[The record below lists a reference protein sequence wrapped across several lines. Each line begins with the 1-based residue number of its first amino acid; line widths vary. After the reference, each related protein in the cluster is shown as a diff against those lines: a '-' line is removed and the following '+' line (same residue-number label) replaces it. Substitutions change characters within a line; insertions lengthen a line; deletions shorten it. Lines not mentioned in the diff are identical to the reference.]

1 MSSRINR
8 RWLFERR
15 PEGPV
20 GAQNFRWT
28 EAEIPSP
35 GEGQMLVRNLWLDV
49 APTQVLSL
57 LAPPEEG
64 GRPPG
69 TLMEGYASSQVIE
82 SRIPQFSAGDII
94 YTASG
99 WEDYSVIDG
108 KGYWD
113 AIKVLPGV
121 SPDLAAGTLGITGI
135 VAYFGVTEIAQP
147 RPGETFV
154 VSAAAGGVGSVA
166 AQIAKILGLS
176 VIGIAGG
183 KEKREW
189 LLGEAK
195 IDFAIDHQS
204 ENVASRLDA
213 VCPEGIDI
221 YFDNVGGPILDLALE
236 RLRPHGRIV
245 LCGTTARYRQPPRGP
260 GPLNYTQL
268 IMVNGRMEGLLGRD
282 YFDRFPEAIAALKG
296 WLDSGQ
302 LRPKED
308 VVVGLENAPAALAR
322 LFSGENV
329 GKQLVK
335 IADPRLDLDGT
346 NVRKGGPSQR
356 PDHRPAR

>member
-1 MSSRINR
+1 MSVSMNR
-8 RWLFERR
+8 RWLFEKR

-20 GAQNFRWT
+20 GAHNFRWT
-28 EAEIPSP
+28 QAEIPSP

-57 LAPPEEG
+57 TAPPEAG

-69 TLMEGYASSQVIE
+69 TLMEGFASSQVIE
-82 SRIPQFSAGDII
+82 SRIPQFSPGDII
-94 YTASG
+94 YAASG

-113 AIKVLPGV
+113 AIKVSPGV
-121 SPDLAAGTLGITGI
+121 SPNLAAGALGITGI
-135 VAYFGVTEIAQP
+135 VAYFGVTEVATP

-154 VSAAAGGVGSVA
+154 VSAAAGGVGSIA
-166 AQIAKILGLS
+166 AQVAKILGLR

-183 KEKREW
+183 KEKRDW
-189 LLGEAK
+189 LLSEARV
-195 IDFAIDHQS
+195 DGAIDHRS
-204 ENVASRLDA
+204 EKVASRLDA
-213 VCPEGIDI
+213 LCPEGIDI

-236 RLRPHGRIV
+236 RLRSHGRIV
-245 LCGTTARYRQPPRGP
+245 LCGTTARYRPTTRVP
-260 GPLNYTQL
+260 GPLNYAQL

-282 YFDRFPEAIAALKG
+282 YFHRFPEAIASLKG

-302 LRPKED
+302 LKTKED
-308 VVVGLENAPAALAR
+308 VVVGLEYAPAALAR
-322 LFSGENV
+322 LFSGDNV

-335 IADPRLDLDGT
+335 IADPPL
-346 NVRKGGPSQR
+346 NVDATKVLIGGSS
-356 PDHRPAR
+356 